1 MIITNTGSPWYSLW
15 NTRAIFLIRRAG
27 RRNRNRSRCGGDAT
41 VLDAEAVQRRA
52 VDADRVVPEQ
62 QLPVQQEGGTHEE
75 RRREAQLCSAVG
87 GNEDLDLQTR
97 LGQGPAGLDR
107 ALHGVDL
114 GADIA
119 QVLDDLRR
127 EDDVAEAA
135 ARAPARRASG
145 SGCCTC
151 PSVCPRSRLR
161 SRGRRL
167 WPCGSSP
174 CIPHRGRR
182 RRRPPGR
189 RHGYRPSSRARRGQ
203 RRSWPRSV
211 RRARPRSLP

>member
-1 MIITNTGSPWYSLW
+1 M
-15 NTRAIFLIRRAG
+15 
-27 RRNRNRSRCGGDAT
+27 
-41 VLDAEAVQRRA
+41 QRRA
-52 VDADRVVPEQ
+52 VDADRAVPEQ

-135 ARAPARRASG
+135 A
-145 SGCCTC
+145 
-151 PSVCPRSRLR
+151 
-161 SRGRRL
+161 
-167 WPCGSSP
+167 
-174 CIPHRGRR
+174 
-182 RRRPPGR
+182 
-189 RHGYRPSSRARRGQ
+189 
-203 RRSWPRSV
+203 
-211 RRARPRSLP
+211 